1 MKETLLKSNE
11 ELRTY
16 RENAWREFNNTMN
29 NYYKKDVCRG
39 DVIQTGKKIDLI
51 ISGINRRIQTNNK
64 LLSLL
69 P

>member
-1 MKETLLKSNE
+1 MKEMLLKSNE

>member
-29 NYYKKDVCRG
+29 DYYKKDICRG
-39 DVIQTGKKIDLI
+39 DMIQTAKKIDLI
-51 ISGINRRIQTNNK
+51 LASIDRGLKRNNK
-64 LLSLL
+64 FLSLL
-69 P
+69 S

>member
-29 NYYKKDVCRG
+29 DYYKKDVCRG
-39 DVIQTGKKIDLI
+39 DVIQTAEKIDI
-51 ISGINRRIQTNNK
+51 ILAGIDRELKKKNN
-64 LLSLL
+64 
-69 P
+69 

>member
-51 ISGINRRIQTNNK
+51 LSGINRRIQTNNK

>member
-51 ISGINRRIQTNNK
+51 ISSINRRIQTNNK

>member
-16 RENAWREFNNTMN
+16 RENAWKEFNATMN
-29 NYYKKDVCRG
+29 YYYKKDICRG

-51 ISGINRRIQTNNK
+51 LSGINRRIQTNNT

>member
-16 RENAWREFNNTMN
+16 RENAWREFNKAMN
-29 NYYKKDVCRG
+29 YYYKKDICRG

-51 ISGINRRIQTNNK
+51 LSGINRRIQTNNT

>member
-39 DVIQTGKKIDLI
+39 DVIQTAKKIDLI
-51 ISGINRRIQTNNK
+51 LSGINRRIQTNNT

>member
-16 RENAWREFNNTMN
+16 RANAWKEFNATMN
-29 NYYKKDVCRG
+29 NYYKKDVCRE
-39 DVIQTGKKIDLI
+39 DVIQTAEKIDLI
-51 ISGINRRIQTNNK
+51 ISGINRRIQTNNT

>member
-51 ISGINRRIQTNNK
+51 ISGINRRIQTNNT

>member
-16 RENAWREFNNTMN
+16 RENAWKEFNATMN
-29 NYYKKDVCRG
+29 DYYKKDICRG

-51 ISGINRRIQTNNK
+51 LSGINRRIQTNNK